1 MANVFTNA
9 SRTTLATD
17 TNAVIYTSPA
27 ATETVVH
34 SIYVDNPTVT
44 AATLTLSLNGSL
56 PFASNISISNGAP
69 VIFDKPVNL
78 NAGDTLTA
86 TTTTAGIHIL
96 ASVLQI
102 S

>member
-9 SRTTLATD
+9 TRTTLATD
-17 TNAVIYTSPA
+17 ANAVIYTSPA

-34 SIYVDNPTVT
+34 SIYVDN
-44 AATLTLSLNGSL
+44 AGASATCTLSLNGTI
-56 PFASNISISNGAP
+56 PFASNFTVGNGSP
-69 VIFDKPVNL
+69 VIFDKPINL
-78 NAGDTLTA
+78 NAGDTLTV
-86 TTTTAGIHIL
+86 TTSTAGIHIL

>member
-9 SRTTLATD
+9 TRTTTATD

-27 ATETVVH
+27 ATETVIH
-34 SIYVDNPTVT
+34 SIYVDGAGTF
-44 AATLTLSLNGSL
+44 TLSLNGTV
-56 PFASNISISNGAP
+56 PFASNVTVNAGAP
-69 VIFDKPVNL
+69 VIFDKPINL
-78 NAGDTLTA
+78 NAADTLTV
-86 TTTTAGIHIL
+86 TTTTAGLNVL